1 MKKIYETVE
10 EANKVN
16 PPKPTSHEEVKE
28 NPVTPTPPEKPVVN
42 QVKPQ
47 EQQPVDNQP
56 PKPEGQEVK
65 QEGKQDDAEVKPQ
78 PDTEVKPQQ
87 ATTEEITEIPDD
99 ALPYVIQEYIKQN
112 LNKSTVGKKILKN
125 LKTVPKSAKEFLTAI
140 SKIKDITN
148 ILKAEEAEEDAWI
161 NDKLQHLRTKGLV

>member
-10 EANKVN
+10 EVNKVN

-28 NPVTPTPPEKPVVN
+28 NPVPPTPEKPVKEE
-42 QVKPQ
+42 VKPQ

-56 PKPEGQEVK
+56 PIPEGQEGE
-65 QEGKQDDAEVKPQ
+65 QEGEQDDTEGKPQ
-78 PDTEVKPQQ
+78 PDDEVKPQQ
-87 ATTEEITEIPDD
+87 ATITEIPDD
-99 ALPYVIQEYIKQN
+99 VLPYVIQEYIKQN
-112 LNKSTVGKKILKN
+112 LKKSAVGRKIFKN
-125 LKTVPKSAKEFLTAI
+125 LKTTPKSAKEFLTAI